1 MIQYPEERK
10 NAVIRKMLAPQNTPV
25 LELSRLEGI
34 SKWTLYTWRK
44 QAIGENHPASK
55 SSRASGGLSAE
66 TKFAIV
72 VETATLSEEE
82 LGRYC
87 RERGLF
93 GEKIKSWKQSFIQG
107 VASSSEQSKLEKTDL
122 QKERKRNKELEQEL
136 HRKEKAL
143 AETAALLVLRKKPM
157 RSGGP
162 SRTTDQCPGSRKSRN
177 TDQ

>member
-10 NAVIRKMLAPQNTPV
+10 NAVIRKMLAPQNTPI

-66 TKFAIV
+66 AKFAIV

-107 VASSSEQSKLEKTDL
+107 IASNSEQSKLKKTDL
-122 QKERKRNKELEQEL
+122 QKVRIPTHRDRPFRFVRDRFSNFSRIGGHDSGIRGHVPRNLF
-136 HRKEKAL
+136 
-143 AETAALLVLRKKPM
+143 
-157 RSGGP
+157 
-162 SRTTDQCPGSRKSRN
+162 
-177 TDQ
+177 